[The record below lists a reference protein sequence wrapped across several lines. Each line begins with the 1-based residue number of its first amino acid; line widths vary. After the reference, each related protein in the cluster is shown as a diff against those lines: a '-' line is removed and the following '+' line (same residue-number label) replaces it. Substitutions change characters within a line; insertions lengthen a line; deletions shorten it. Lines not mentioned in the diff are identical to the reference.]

1 MFFFIILISILAIK
15 INNSIYNSKIKNEN
29 ESYIYKKINKLYKEI
44 YYSNKNC
51 QIFINFCNEYKV
63 KVIKIVLVVIIKNE
77 NLYIKE
83 FIDHYFFIGVD
94 NVIICDNND
103 IDGEIIEDIL
113 YDYINSGFVKILN
126 YRGKK
131 SYQVKSYQEV
141 YLKFLNHFDWF
152 MFFDADEFLIIPK
165 YKNIHQLFNTINYD
179 NFDIIHVNWIYYD
192 DADLIYYDNRPLK
205 KRFSRPRYLYNNK
218 NENNKMDIHIK
229 SIIRSGFINFE
240 WEGNPHTPSGL
251 VKCCDING
259 KIVNNSPFNQN
270 NPAILS
276 NLSLPYLQ
284 HFCFKTIEEYFQNKL
299 PKGAADGSGG
309 DKYETIATKK
319 MFFNHNDWNKEK
331 DNVANKLIKEFF
343 IKKYKNKI
351 KAINE
356 FNSIN
361 GIKELKNMIE
371 IKKKYIKNKLLI
383 KILKL
388 IIFY

>member
-1 MFFFIILISILAIK
+1 MLI
-15 INNSIYNSKIKNEN
+15 
-29 ESYIYKKINKLYKEI
+29 
-44 YYSNKNC
+44 
-51 QIFINFCNEYKV
+51 
-63 KVIKIVLVVIIKNE
+63 
-77 NLYIKE
+77 
-83 FIDHYFFIGVD
+83 
-94 NVIICDNND
+94 VIICDNND

-251 VKCCDING
+251 FKCCDING

-371 IKKKYIKNKLLI
+371 IKKKYIKNKLII

>member
-1 MFFFIILISILAIK
+1 MFFFIILFSILAIK

-51 QIFINFCNEYKV
+51 QIFINFCNEYKT

-192 DADLIYYDNRPLK
+192 DGDLIYYDNRPLK

-251 VKCCDING
+251 FKCCDING

-371 IKKKYIKNKLLI
+371 IKKKFIKNKLII

>member
-1 MFFFIILISILAIK
+1 MFFFIILFSILTIK
-15 INNSIYNSKIKNEN
+15 INNSINNSKIKKEN
-29 ESYIYKKINKLYKEI
+29 ESYIYKKNNMLYKEI

-51 QIFINFCNEYKV
+51 QIFTYLCNEYKI

-94 NVIICDNND
+94 NVIIYDNND
-103 IDGEIIEDIL
+103 INGEILEDIL
-113 YDYINSGFVKILN
+113 YDYINNGFVKILN

-141 YLKFLNHFDWF
+141 YLKFINHFDWF

-165 YKNIHQLFNTINYD
+165 YKNIHHLFNVINYD

-192 DADLIYYDNRPLK
+192 DTDLIYYDNRPLK

-240 WEGNPHTPSGL
+240 WKGNPHTPSGL
-251 VKCCDING
+251 FKCCDING
-259 KIVNNSPFNQN
+259 KKVNNSPFNQN

-276 NLSLPYLQ
+276 NLSIPYLQ
-284 HFCFKTIEEYFQNKL
+284 HFCFKTIEEYFQKKL

-331 DNVANKLIKEFF
+331 DNVANKLLKEFF
-343 IKKYKNKI
+343 IKKYKNKT

-361 GIKELKNMIE
+361 GINELKNIIE
-371 IKKKYIKNKLLI
+371 IKKKINK
-383 KILKL
+383 K
-388 IIFY
+388 